1 MVMVE
6 KVEMNTL
13 KAWSDDED
21 ESSSEVLDEG
31 EDEVDDDGE
40 GEDLH
45 EHDDA
50 GASDVPPG
58 DDEVHRDT
66 NPVWLCTGA
75 YPG

>member
-1 MVMVE
+1 MAMVE

-31 EDEVDDDGE
+31 EDEVDDVVE
-40 GEDLH
+40 GEELD
-45 EHDDA
+45 EHDYVD
-50 GASDVPPG
+50 ASDVPPG

-66 NPVWLCTGA
+66 YPGWLCTGA